1 MAHKIT
7 VLGLGPD
14 NIDLLTV
21 KANEI
26 LLSEQH
32 IVFRTKICEAAKYL
46 DNKNK
51 KYESA
56 DFLYESAE
64 DFLILEKKIAEHII
78 SLAKENEVV
87 YAVPGS
93 GVYND
98 GSVDMLCV
106 MYENVEIIA
115 GVATDAYILSK
126 NLPRDISSGVT
137 TIPAAMLSEVIINT
151 RLPLVISELD
161 DQYTLSEV
169 KILLS
174 QKYIDEHPVK
184 IISKDSSHD
193 VMLYEIDRGY
203 DVDHNSILYVPVKQN
218 DEKHDLYDL
227 RTIFRKLRAP
237 GGCPWDREQDHQ
249 SLKRY
254 LIEECAEVLDA
265 IDHNDMDELMDELG
279 DVLLQIMFHSTIAEE
294 RGDFDIYSVISNL
307 SKKLVFRHPHVF
319 ADVEVDN
326 SKEVLD
332 NWDEIKKKQ
341 RNNKTE
347 AEIMKKVPQNLNAL
361 IRAQKV
367 QERAAKV
374 GFDWDSADGAI
385 QKVKEELEEV
395 IAEHKSNEKEKTKE
409 ELGDLLFAVVNVCRL
424 YDVLSEFQLNEA
436 TSKFI
441 KRFEVMEND
450 IKAQNLDFKNMT
462 IKEMDTFWESA
473 KNKLRKSK

>member
-1 MAHKIT
+1 MGHKIT

-26 LLSEQH
+26 LLSEHH
-32 IVFRTKICEAAKYL
+32 IVFRTSVCEAAKYL
-46 DNKNK
+46 DKKNI
-51 KYESA
+51 KYASA
-56 DFLYESAE
+56 DFLYEAAD
-64 DFLILEKKIAEHII
+64 DFSSLEKNIAEHII
-78 SLAKENEVV
+78 NLAKQDEIV

-98 GSVDMLCV
+98 GSVDMLRE
-106 MYENVEIIA
+106 MYDNIEIIA
-115 GVATDAYILSK
+115 GVSTDAYIISK
-126 NLPRDISSGVT
+126 DVPKNISSGAA
-137 TIPAAMLSEVIINT
+137 TIPAATLSDAVINT
-151 RLPLVISELD
+151 RLPLIISALD

-169 KILLS
+169 KIVLCE
-174 QKYIDEHPVK
+174 KYTDEHPVK
-184 IISKDSSHD
+184 IINSNKSCDI
-193 VMLYEIDRGY
+193 MLYEIDRGY
-203 DVDHNSILYVPVKQN
+203 EVDHNSILYVPIKQD

-227 RTIFRKLRAP
+227 RRIFRKLRAP
-237 GGCPWDREQDHQ
+237 DGCPWDREQDHQ

-319 ADVEVDN
+319 ADVNVEN
-326 SKEVLD
+326 SEEVLD

-347 AEIMKKVPQNLNAL
+347 SEIMKKVPQNLNAL

-385 QKVKEELEEV
+385 QKVAEELDEV
-395 IAEHKSNEKEKTKE
+395 IAEHKVQDIEKIKE
-409 ELGDLLFAVVNVCRL
+409 ELGDLMFAVVNVCRL
-424 YDVLSEFQLNEA
+424 YGVLSEFQLNEA

-441 KRFEVMEND
+441 NRFEVMEND
-450 IKAQNLDFKNMT
+450 IKAQKLAFEDMT
-462 IKEMDTFWESA
+462 LEQMDYFWESA
-473 KNKLRKSK
+473 KNKVTNSK

>member
-1 MAHKIT
+1 MGNKIT
-7 VLGLGPD
+7 ILGLGPD

-26 LLSEQH
+26 LQSEH
-32 IVFRTKICEAAKYL
+32 RIVFRTSVCEAAKYL
-46 DNKNK
+46 DSKNI

-56 DFLYESAE
+56 DFLYEAAE
-64 DFLILEKKIAEHII
+64 DFSSLEKSIAEHIVN
-78 SLAKENEVV
+78 LAKEDDIV

-98 GSVDMLCV
+98 GSVDMLCA
-106 MYENVEIIA
+106 MYENIEIIA
-115 GVATDAYILSK
+115 GVATDAYIISK
-126 NLPRDISSGVT
+126 NIPKDISSGIV
-137 TIPAAMLSEVIINT
+137 TIPAAMLNDASINT
-151 RLPLVISELD
+151 RLPLIVSALD

-169 KILLS
+169 KITLS
-174 QKYIDEHPVK
+174 EKYTDEHPVK
-184 IISKDSSHD
+184 IISAESTHD
-193 VMLYEIDRGY
+193 ILLYEIDRGY
-203 DVDHNSILYVPVKQN
+203 DVDHNTILFVSPKQN

-227 RTIFRKLRAP
+227 RRIFRKLRAP

-265 IDHNDMDELMDELG
+265 IDHNDMDELKDELG

-307 SKKLVFRHPHVF
+307 SRKLVFRHPHVF
-319 ADVEVDN
+319 ADVDVAD

-341 RNNKTE
+341 RNNKSE
-347 AEIMKKVPQNLNAL
+347 AEIMKKYPQNLNAL

-374 GFDWDSADGAI
+374 GFDWNSADGAI
-385 QKVKEELEEV
+385 QKVGEELEEV
-395 IAEHKSNEKEKTKE
+395 IKEHKEHNIDNIVK
-409 ELGDLLFAVVNVCRL
+409 ELGDLLFAVVNVCRM
-424 YDVLSEFQLNEA
+424 YGVLSEFTLNEA

-441 KRFEVMEND
+441 TRFEVMEKD
-450 IKAQNLDFKNMT
+450 IKAQNLAFEDMT
-462 IKEMDTFWESA
+462 LEQMDIFWESA
-473 KNKLRKSK
+473 KNKVANSK